1 MNRLLAAAA
10 LLSISACST
19 APSGAPAPGGSGVP
33 AFAPAPA
40 EEVAI
45 LRVIDTFL
53 IAVGNGDRTLQAS
66 VELPDGGLAI
76 YRSRDGVD
84 GPVRRMPASD
94 FQKPTPD
101 HDPFVEMYW
110 APDMLVRGSFAQVWT
125 PYVLRDNGA
134 VVHCGIN
141 AFQLVKLE
149 GGWKIH
155 SALSSMEPGAC
166 DELGA
171 ATATGL
177 RPRDGWRETRSE

>member
-1 MNRLLAAAA
+1 MKRLLAAAA
-10 LLSISACST
+10 LLSTAACST
-19 APSGAPAPGGSGVP
+19 AMPGAPAAAHAPGVV
-33 AFAPAPA
+33 PAPA
-40 EEVAI
+40 EEEAI
-45 LRVIDTFL
+45 LQVIDTFL
-53 IAVGNGDRTLQAS
+53 IAVGNGDRALQAS
-66 VELPDGGLAI
+66 VQLPDGGLAI
-76 YRSRDGVD
+76 SRSRDGAP
-84 GPVRRMPASD
+84 GAVRRMPASD

-110 APDMLVRGSFAQVWT
+110 APDIRVRGSFAQVWT

-149 GGWKIH
+149 GGWKIN

-177 RPRDGWRETRSE
+177 RPHEGWRETRNE

>member
-1 MNRLLAAAA
+1 
-10 LLSISACST
+10 
-19 APSGAPAPGGSGVP
+19 
-33 AFAPAPA
+33 
-40 EEVAI
+40 
-45 LRVIDTFL
+45 
-53 IAVGNGDRTLQAS
+53 
-66 VELPDGGLAI
+66 
-76 YRSRDGVD
+76 
-84 GPVRRMPASD
+84 MPASD

-110 APDMLVRGSFAQVWT
+110 APDILVRGSFAQVWT
-125 PYVLRDNGA
+125 PYVLHNNGA

-141 AFQLVKLE
+141 AFQMAKLE

-177 RPRDGWRETRSE
+177 RPRDGWRETRNE

>member
-1 MNRLLAAAA
+1 MKVLLAAA
-10 LLSISACST
+10 LLSLAACAT
-19 APSGAPAPGGSGVP
+19 PPPGAPGPGQAGPPV
-33 AFAPAPA
+33 FAPAPA
-40 EEVAI
+40 EEAAI
-45 LRVIDTFL
+45 LQVIDTFL
-53 IAVGNGDRTLQAS
+53 LAVGNGDRALQAS
-66 VELPDGGLAI
+66 VQLPDGGLAV
-76 YRSRDGVD
+76 YRARDGVA

-110 APDMLVRGSFAQVWT
+110 APDILLRGSFAQVWT

-141 AFQLVKLE
+141 AFQMVKLE
-149 GGWKIH
+149 GAWKIH
-155 SALSSMEPGAC
+155 SVLSSMEPGAC

-177 RPRDGWRETRSE
+177 RPRDGWRETRNE

>member
-1 MNRLLAAAA
+1 MKRLLAVAA

-19 APSGAPAPGGSGVP
+19 APPGAPVAASTPGI
-33 AFAPAPA
+33 APAPA
-40 EEVAI
+40 EEAAI
-45 LRVIDTFL
+45 LQVIDTFL
-53 IAVGNGDRTLQAS
+53 IAVGNGDRALQAS

-76 YRSRDGVD
+76 YRSRDGVA

-94 FQKPTPD
+94 FQKPTPN

-110 APDMLVRGSFAQVWT
+110 APDILVRGSFAQAWT

-141 AFQLVKLE
+141 AFQMVKLA

-155 SALSSMEPGAC
+155 SALSSMEPQAC

-171 ATATGL
+171 ATAIGL
-177 RPRDGWRETRSE
+177 RPRDGWRETRNE

>member
-1 MNRLLAAAA
+1 MKHAIIAAGAVLVA
-10 LLSISACST
+10 GCVSAT
-19 APSGAPAPGGSGVP
+19 GAPGTMTSDAADVGVS
-33 AFAPAPA
+33 A
-40 EEVAI
+40 EGEAV
-45 LRVIDTFL
+45 LQLIDTFL
-53 IAVGNGDRTLQAS
+53 LAVGNGDRDLQKS
-66 VELPDGGLAI
+66 VELPDGLLAI
-76 YRSRDGVD
+76 YRTKDGVA

-110 APDMLVRGSFAQVWT
+110 SPKVDVRGSFAQVWS

-134 VVHCGIN
+134 TVHCGIN

-149 GGWKIH
+149 SVWKIQ

-171 ATATGL
+171 QTATGL
-177 RPRDGWRETRSE
+177 RPRDGWKETPLQ